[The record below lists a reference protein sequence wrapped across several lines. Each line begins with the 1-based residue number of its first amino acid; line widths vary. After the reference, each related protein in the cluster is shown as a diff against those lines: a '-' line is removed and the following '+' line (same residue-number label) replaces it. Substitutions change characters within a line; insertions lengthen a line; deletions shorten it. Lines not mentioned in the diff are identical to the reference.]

1 MRTGIVGLGLR
12 AGNVLKMIMD
22 EMPEIELVGYV
33 DPDPCGL
40 SIIEEHSNSLNQ
52 YESLDQMINEGNL
65 ELLWVASPNHL
76 HLEHIRLGLEA
87 GLKVFSEKP
96 IVTTK
101 EDSFALAK
109 LIKKFGENQLIV
121 GLVLRYSVHMRE
133 MRRVLDTG
141 ALGKITSLE
150 ANEHI
155 APYHGSFFMRDWR
168 RLEKY
173 SGGFMLEKCCHDIDL
188 YNSIVGE
195 RPERVVSF
203 GGRNNFIPSE
213 APMGNE
219 HDDVYQQKHS
229 YWENVD
235 DPFTSDADII
245 DHQNALLE
253 YPNNVTF
260 SFHTSINVPDEQRR
274 FCVIG
279 SKGMAE
285 GDFGRGGLRITDAR
299 TGECLED
306 HDFSIPASSETGNY
320 PSHYGADKLMCE
332 DIVSFL
338 RGNLSSLPVGPKEAI
353 AAGLVA
359 MAIDESMKTNQ
370 IVDMTETWKELDSL
384 Y

>member
-12 AGNVLKMIMD
+12 AGNVLKMIQK
-22 EMPEIELVGYV
+22 EMPELELVGYV

-40 SIIEEHSNSLNQ
+40 SIIEEHASQLKQ
-52 YESLDQMINEGNL
+52 FESLTKMISESEL
-65 ELLWVASPNHL
+65 DLLWVASPNHL
-76 HLEHIRLGLEA
+76 HLEHIKLGLEA
-87 GLKVFSEKP
+87 GLQVFSEKP
-96 IVTTK
+96 IVTSK
-101 EDSFALAK
+101 EDSFELAK
-109 LIKKFGENQLIV
+109 LIKKFGENKLIV

-133 MRRVLDTG
+133 MRRVLDAGT
-141 ALGKITSLE
+141 LGSITSLE

-155 APYHGSFFMRDWR
+155 APFHGSFFMRDWR

-195 RPERVVSF
+195 RPVRVVSF

-213 APMGNE
+213 APSDNKY
-219 HDDVYQQKHS
+219 DNVYQKKLS

-235 DPFTSDADII
+235 NPFTSDADII
-245 DHQNALLE
+245 DHQNALIE
-253 YPNNVTF
+253 YPNQVTF

-279 SKGMAE
+279 SRGMAE

-299 TGECLED
+299 TGDCLEE
-306 HDFSIPASSETGNY
+306 HDFSYPSTPGSGNY
-320 PSHYGADKLMCE
+320 PSPYGADQLMCE

-338 RGNLSSLPVGPKEAI
+338 RGGLSSLPVGPKEAI

-359 MAIDESMKTNQ
+359 MAIDESMKTSQ
-370 IVDMTETWKELDSL
+370 IVDMTETWQKLDSL

>member
-1 MRTGIVGLGLR
+1 MRVAIVGLGLR
-12 AGNVLKMIMD
+12 AANVLKMMKED
-22 EMPEIELVGYV
+22 MPEIEIVGYV

-40 SIIEEHSNSLNQ
+40 TILTDNSSDLTQ
-52 YESLDQMINEGNL
+52 YKNLKQMIDECSLDV
-65 ELLWVASPNHL
+65 LWVASPNHL
-76 HLEHIRLGLEA
+76 HLEHIKAGLEA

-96 IVTTK
+96 IVTSK

-109 LIKKFGENQLIV
+109 LIKKYGESQLIV

-133 MRRVLDTG
+133 MRRILDAGT
-141 ALGKITSLE
+141 LGNITSLE

-195 RPERVVSF
+195 RPTRVVSF

-213 APMGNE
+213 APPGKK
-219 HDDVYQQKHS
+219 HDDVYQIKKS
-229 YWENVD
+229 YWESAD

-253 YPNNVTF
+253 YPNNVSF
-260 SFHTSINVPDEQRR
+260 SFHTSLNVPDEQRR
-274 FCVIG
+274 FCIIG
-279 SKGMAE
+279 SRGMAE

-299 TGECLED
+299 TGKCLED
-306 HDFSIPASSETGNY
+306 HDFSFPTEPGSGNY

-338 RGNLSSLPVGPKEAI
+338 RGDLKSLPVGPKEAVV
-353 AAGLVA
+353 AGLVA
-359 MAIDESMKTNQ
+359 MAIDESMASGQ
-370 IVDMTETWKELDSL
+370 VVDMAETWHELDAL

>member
-1 MRTGIVGLGLR
+1 MRTAIVGLGLR
-12 AGNVLKMIMD
+12 AGNVLKMIKAD
-22 EMPEIELVGYV
+22 MPELELVGYV

-40 SIIEEHSNSLNQ
+40 SLLEEDSTHLNQ
-52 YESLDQMINEGNL
+52 YEDLQTMIDKCNLD
-65 ELLWVASPNHL
+65 LLWVASPNHL
-76 HLEHIRLGLEA
+76 HLEHIRVGLEA

-101 EDSFALAK
+101 ADSFSLAK
-109 LIKKFGENQLIV
+109 LIKKYGENQLIV

-133 MRRVLDTG
+133 LRRILDAGT
-141 ALGKITSLE
+141 LGNITSLE

-188 YNSIVGE
+188 YNSIVGD
-195 RPERVVSF
+195 RPTRVASF

-213 APMGNE
+213 APNGNE
-219 HDDVYQQKHS
+219 HDDVYQKKLS
-229 YWENVD
+229 FWESAE

-253 YPNNVTF
+253 YPGNVSF

-274 FCVIG
+274 FCIIG
-279 SKGMAE
+279 SRGMAE

-306 HDFSIPASSETGNY
+306 HDFSYPSTPDSGNY
-320 PSHYGADKLMCE
+320 PSHYGADQLMCE

-338 RGNLSSLPVGPKEAI
+338 RGDLKSLPVGPKEAI
-353 AAGLVA
+353 TAGLVA
-359 MAIDESMKTNQ
+359 MAIDESMATGQ
-370 IVDMTETWKELDSL
+370 IVDMTQTWQELDAL

>member
-1 MRTGIVGLGLR
+1 MRIGIVGLGLR
-12 AGNVLKMIMD
+12 AGNVLKILKAD
-22 EMPEIELVGYV
+22 MPEINLVAYV

-40 SIIEEHSNSLNQ
+40 SLLTNHSSKLTQ
-52 YESLDQMINEGNL
+52 YEDLKQMINRCNL
-65 ELLWVASPNHL
+65 DLLWVASPNHL
-76 HLEHIRLGLEA
+76 HFEHIKAGLEA

-96 IVTTK
+96 IVTSK
-101 EDSFALAK
+101 SDSFALAK
-109 LIKKFGENQLIV
+109 LIKKYGESQLIV
-121 GLVLRYSVHMRE
+121 GLVLRYSVHMKE
-133 MRRVLDTG
+133 MRRIIDAGT
-141 ALGKITSLE
+141 LGSITSLE

-168 RLEKY
+168 RLGKY

-188 YNSIVGE
+188 YNSMVGE
-195 RPERVVSF
+195 RPTRVVSF

-213 APMGNE
+213 APPGNK
-219 HDDVYQQKHS
+219 HDNVYQIKQSH
-229 YWENVD
+229 WESAD

-253 YPNNVTF
+253 YSNNVTF
-260 SFHTSINVPDEQRR
+260 SFHTSLNVPDEQRR
-274 FCVIG
+274 FCIIG
-279 SKGMAE
+279 TRGMAE
-285 GDFGRGGLRITDAR
+285 GDFGRGGLRVTDAR

-306 HDFSIPASSETGNY
+306 HDFSYSSEPGSGDY

-338 RGNLSSLPVGPKEAI
+338 RGDLKTLPVGPKEAI

-359 MAIDESMKTNQ
+359 MAIDESMSTRQ
-370 IVDMTETWKELDSL
+370 IVDMTETWLELDAL

>member
-12 AGNVLKMIMD
+12 AGNVLKMIQK
-22 EMPEIELVGYV
+22 EMPELELVGYV

-40 SIIEEHSNSLNQ
+40 SIIEEHASQLKQ
-52 YESLDQMINEGNL
+52 FESLTKMISESEL
-65 ELLWVASPNHL
+65 DLLWVASPNHL
-76 HLEHIRLGLEA
+76 HLEHIKLGLEA
-87 GLKVFSEKP
+87 GLQVFSEKP
-96 IVTTK
+96 IVTSK
-101 EDSFALAK
+101 EDSFELAK
-109 LIKKFGENQLIV
+109 LIKKFGENKLIV
-121 GLVLRYSVHMRE
+121 GLVLRYSTHMRE
-133 MRRVLDTG
+133 MRRVLDAGT
-141 ALGKITSLE
+141 LGSITSLE

-155 APYHGSFFMRDWR
+155 APFHGSFFMRDWR

-195 RPERVVSF
+195 RPVRVVSF

-213 APMGNE
+213 APSDNKY
-219 HDDVYQQKHS
+219 DNVYQKKLS

-235 DPFTSDADII
+235 NPFTSDADII
-245 DHQNALLE
+245 DHQNALIE
-253 YPNNVTF
+253 YPNQVTF

-279 SKGMAE
+279 SRGMAE

-299 TGECLED
+299 TGDCLEE
-306 HDFSIPASSETGNY
+306 HDFSYPITPGIGNY
-320 PSHYGADKLMCE
+320 PSHYGADQLMCE

-338 RGNLSSLPVGPKEAI
+338 RGGLSSLPVGPKEAI

-359 MAIDESMKTNQ
+359 MAIDESMKTSQ
-370 IVDMTETWKELDSL
+370 IVDMTETWQKLDSL

>member
-12 AGNVLKMIMD
+12 AGNVLKMIQK
-22 EMPEIELVGYV
+22 EMPELELVGYV

-40 SIIEEHSNSLNQ
+40 SIIEEHASQLKKF
-52 YESLDQMINEGNL
+52 ESLANMISESEL
-65 ELLWVASPNHL
+65 DLLWVASPNHL
-76 HLEHIRLGLEA
+76 HLEHIKLGLEA
-87 GLKVFSEKP
+87 GLQVFSEKP
-96 IVTTK
+96 IVTSK
-101 EDSFALAK
+101 EDSFELAK
-109 LIKKFGENQLIV
+109 LIKKFGENKLIV

-133 MRRVLDTG
+133 MRRVLDAGT
-141 ALGKITSLE
+141 LGSITSLE

-155 APYHGSFFMRDWR
+155 APFHGSFFMRDWR

-195 RPERVVSF
+195 RPVRVVSF

-213 APMGNE
+213 APSDNKY
-219 HDDVYQQKHS
+219 DNVYQKKLS

-235 DPFTSDADII
+235 NPFTSDADII
-245 DHQNALLE
+245 DHQNALIE
-253 YPNNVTF
+253 YPNQVTF

-279 SKGMAE
+279 SRGMAE

-299 TGECLED
+299 TGDCLEE
-306 HDFSIPASSETGNY
+306 HDFSYPSTPGAGNY
-320 PSHYGADKLMCE
+320 PSHYGADQLMCE

-338 RGNLSSLPVGPKEAI
+338 RGGLSSLPVGPKEAVE
-353 AAGLVA
+353 AGLVA
-359 MAIDESMKTNQ
+359 MAIDESMKTSQ
-370 IVDMTETWKELDSL
+370 IVDMTETWQKLDSL

>member
-1 MRTGIVGLGLR
+1 MRIGIVGLGLR
-12 AGNVLKMIMD
+12 AGNVLKMMMAD
-22 EMPEIELVGYV
+22 MPEIELVGYV

-40 SIIEEHSNSLNQ
+40 SLLQDYSSQLNQ
-52 YESLDQMINEGNL
+52 FEGLESMIDKCRLD
-65 ELLWVASPNHL
+65 LLWVASPNHL
-76 HLEHIRLGLEA
+76 HLEHIKLGLEA

-101 EDSFALAK
+101 VDSFALAG
-109 LIKKFGENQLIV
+109 LIKKYGESQLIV

-133 MRRVLDTG
+133 MRRILDAGT
-141 ALGKITSLE
+141 LGNITSLE

-188 YNSIVGE
+188 YNCIVGE
-195 RPERVVSF
+195 RPLKVVSF

-213 APMGNE
+213 APLGSE
-219 HDDVYQQKHS
+219 YDDVYQKKQS

-235 DPFTSDADII
+235 NPFTSNADII
-245 DHQNALLE
+245 DHQNALIE
-253 YPNNVTF
+253 YSNNVTF

-274 FCVIG
+274 FCIIG
-279 SKGMAE
+279 SRGMAE
-285 GDFGRGGLRITDAR
+285 GDFGRGGLRISDAR
-299 TGECLED
+299 TGKCLED
-306 HDFSIPASSETGNY
+306 HDFSFPASAESGSY

-338 RGNLSSLPVGPKEAI
+338 RVDLKSLPVGPKEAV

-359 MAIDESMKTNQ
+359 MAIDESMKTGQ
-370 IVDMTETWKELDSL
+370 IVDMTNTWQELDSL